1 MILSYTCTS
10 ITEKCED
17 FSFQKSDKPNQIP
30 RIIIKQNQQLV
41 IIMQYLLNDLQFF

>member
-1 MILSYTCTS
+1 MILSYTS

-30 RIIIKQNQQLV
+30 RIIIKQN
-41 IIMQYLLNDLQFF
+41 